1 MEALRKR
8 LMELAEPSYAQ
19 FQKKLVPGEE
29 KILGVRIP
37 KLRGIAKELAKKEPE
52 KYLEKMEGTYNR
64 KEQLS
69 YEEAMLYGMV
79 IGYAGF
85 DLEKRR
91 YWLEHFLPKITNWA
105 VCDSCC
111 ATYKWMKKDPEVW
124 WSYLES
130 CIERGEE
137 YAIRFALVCMLDH
150 FINETYIDSILE
162 CCHNRKE
169 EAYYIQM
176 AAAWTISI
184 CYMKFPEQT
193 KQSLLEGKFTDAVH
207 NKAIQKICESTRFT
221 KEEKAVIRTWKRK
234 KERV

>member
-1 MEALRKR
+1 MGVIYG
-8 LMELAEPSYAQ
+8 STS
-19 FQKKLVPGEE
+19 KK
-29 KILGVRIP
+29 
-37 KLRGIAKELAKKEPE
+37 APE
-52 KYLEKMEGTYNR
+52 KYLEKMEDVYNR

-69 YEEAMLYGMV
+69 YEEVMLYGMV

-91 YWLEHFLPKITNWA
+91 YWL
-105 VCDSCC
+105 
-111 ATYKWMKKDPEVW
+111 
-124 WSYLES
+124 
-130 CIERGEE
+130 
-137 YAIRFALVCMLDH
+137 DH
-150 FINETYIDSILE
+150 FINEMYIDSILE
-162 CCHNRKE
+162 CCHNRRE

-193 KQSLLEGKFTDAVH
+193 KKSLLEGKFIDAVH